1 MTPGL
6 GKSSGERNGNLL
18 QYSCLKNFRDGGS
31 LDGYSLW
38 SDRELDMT
46 EQVTRGF
53 PGGISGKQ
61 PPPAS
66 AGDTRDIGLI
76 PGLGRSPRGG
86 NGDPVSLPGKLH
98 GQRRLVGYSPWSHKE
113 TDMTEGLSM
122 HACMSTNTHLCRH
135 PLH

>member
-1 MTPGL
+1 M
-6 GKSSGERNGNLL
+6 
-18 QYSCLKNFRDGGS
+18 DGGS

-98 GQRRLVGYSPWSHKE
+98 VQGGLVCCNLWGLKE
-113 TDMTEGLSM
+113 SDMTERL
-122 HACMSTNTHLCRH
+122 N
-135 PLH
+135 

>member
-1 MTPGL
+1 M
-6 GKSSGERNGNLL
+6 
-18 QYSCLKNFRDGGS
+18 DGGS

-76 PGLGRSPRGG
+76 PGL
-86 NGDPVSLPGKLH
+86 
-98 GQRRLVGYSPWSHKE
+98 
-113 TDMTEGLSM
+113 
-122 HACMSTNTHLCRH
+122 
-135 PLH
+135 